1 MADLLARRGF
11 LRQLAHLPLIG
22 GGVTLLGNPTAA
34 AVPALGAA
42 LSAPANPDAVLIAL
56 CRRCLE
62 RTDYVNTAALAE
74 NWSDEKVN
82 AACDEIHA
90 MEAQIT
96 AAVLVSVAA
105 WSPRP
110 GSFGAP

>member
-1 MADLLARRGF
+1 
-11 LRQLAHLPLIG
+11 
-22 GGVTLLGNPTAA
+22 VTLFPAA
-34 AVPALGAA
+34 GCLPAPRPWRARSRPFRRWLALPPEPDAA
-42 LSAPANPDAVLIAL
+42 LIAR

>member
-1 MADLLARRGF
+1 MTDPTLNRRRILAAGTAA
-11 LRQLAHLPLIG
+11 LASPL
-22 GGVTLLGNPTAA
+22 A
-34 AVPALGAA
+34 AVPALAAVTEGPHPDAA
-42 LSAPANPDAVLIAL
+42 LIAR

>member
-1 MADLLARRGF
+1 MTDPTLNRRRILAAGTAA
-11 LRQLAHLPLIG
+11 LASPL
-22 GGVTLLGNPTAA
+22 A
-34 AVPALGAA
+34 AVPALAGA
-42 LSAPANPDAVLIAL
+42 PPHPDAALIAL

-90 MEAQIT
+90 MDAQIT

>member
-1 MADLLARRGF
+1 MMNSSTPSRRRVLAATVAAIAAPMAAL
-11 LRQLAHLPLIG
+11 
-22 GGVTLLGNPTAA
+22 
-34 AVPALGAA
+34 PALAGA
-42 LSAPANPDAVLIAL
+42 SEPDAELIAL

>member
-1 MADLLARRGF
+1 MTDAILNRRRILAG
-11 LRQLAHLPLIG
+11 
-22 GGVTLLGNPTAA
+22 TAVALSAPVA
-34 AVPALGAA
+34 AVPALAA
-42 LSAPANPDAVLIAL
+42 VTEGPHPDAALIAL

>member
-1 MADLLARRGF
+1 
-11 LRQLAHLPLIG
+11 
-22 GGVTLLGNPTAA
+22 VTLFPPPAA
-34 AVPALGAA
+34 CRHRGPGEPARGRSGTGWR
-42 LSAPANPDAVLIAL
+42 SAPEPDAALIAL

-62 RTDYVNTAALAE
+62 QTDYVNTAALAE

>member
-1 MADLLARRGF
+1 MTLFPAAGCLPAPRPWRARSRPFRRWLA
-11 LRQLAHLPLIG
+11 LRE
-22 GGVTLLGNPTAA
+22 
-34 AVPALGAA
+34 
-42 LSAPANPDAVLIAL
+42 PDAALIAL

-74 NWSDEKVN
+74 EWSDDKLD
-82 AACDEIHA
+82 AACDVIHA
-90 MEAQIT
+90 METQIT

>member
-1 MADLLARRGF
+1 MTDAILNRRRLLAG
-11 LRQLAHLPLIG
+11 
-22 GGVTLLGNPTAA
+22 TAAALSAPVA

-42 LSAPANPDAVLIAL
+42 SAPANPDAALIAL

-90 MEAQIT
+90 METQIT
-96 AAVLVSVAA
+96 AAVPVSVAA

>member
-1 MADLLARRGF
+1 MTDAILNRRRLLAG
-11 LRQLAHLPLIG
+11 
-22 GGVTLLGNPTAA
+22 TAAALSAPVA
-34 AVPALGAA
+34 AVPALAGAFRE
-42 LSAPANPDAVLIAL
+42 PDAALIAL

>member
-1 MADLLARRGF
+1 
-11 LRQLAHLPLIG
+11 
-22 GGVTLLGNPTAA
+22 
-34 AVPALGAA
+34 
-42 LSAPANPDAVLIAL
+42 
-56 CRRCLE
+56 
-62 RTDYVNTAALAE
+62 VNTAALAE